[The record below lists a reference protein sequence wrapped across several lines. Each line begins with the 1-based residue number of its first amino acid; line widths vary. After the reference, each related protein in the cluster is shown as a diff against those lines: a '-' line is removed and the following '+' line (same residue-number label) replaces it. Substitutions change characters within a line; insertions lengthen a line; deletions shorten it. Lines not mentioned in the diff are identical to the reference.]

1 MDGDRCAGIARYFND
16 LEDPRMDRTRRHN
29 LTDMI
34 FIAIC
39 AVICGADG
47 WVQVELFGKSKL
59 PWFRTFLDLPHGIP
73 SHDTFGRVFSRL
85 DPDQFERC
93 FSRWIAALADLKDG
107 RLVAVD
113 GKTLRRSL
121 DRAGSKAAIHMVSAW
136 CQTNQTVLGQVACE
150 AKENEITAMP
160 ALLKLLDL
168 RGAVVTA
175 DAMHCQRKFARQ
187 IVRAGGDYILQV
199 KDNQPQLHE
208 DLRLLFAEGLGD
220 DCQHVSFETAETVN
234 GGHGRIETRRCRLVH
249 GANWLADDWAGIASV
264 GCVERTRQVGQD
276 VSTERH
282 YYISSLGKATDAA
295 SFLAKTRGHWG
306 VENGL
311 HWTLDVQFREDD
323 RRIRRGHGAENF
335 SRLSRIAL
343 NLLKADKTLKVGI
356 KSKRLNAGWDH
367 DYLLHLLTQG
377 H

>member
-16 LEDPRMDRTRRHN
+16 LEDPRVDRTKRHN

-47 WVQVELFGKSKL
+47 WVQIELFGNCKL
-59 PWFRTFLDLPHGIP
+59 QWFRTFLDLPHGIP
-73 SHDTFGRVFSRL
+73 SHDTFGRVFAAL
-85 DPDQFERC
+85 DPDEFERC
-93 FSRWIAALADLKDG
+93 FSRWIAALANRKKG
-107 RLVAVD
+107 RLVALD
-113 GKTLRRSL
+113 GKAIRRSL
-121 DRAGSKAAIHMVSAW
+121 DKAAGKAAIHMVSAW
-136 CQTNQTVLGQVACE
+136 CQSNQLVLGQVACD
-150 AKENEITAMP
+150 AKSNEITAMP

-175 DAMHCQRKFARQ
+175 DAMHCQRDLAKRVVA
-187 IVRAGGDYILQV
+187 AGGDYILQV

-208 DLRLLFAEGLGD
+208 DLKLLFAEGLGD
-220 DCQHVSFETAETVN
+220 DCQHVSFETAEDVDA
-234 GGHGRIETRRCRLVH
+234 GHGRVETRRC
-249 GANWLADDWAGIASV
+249 WLARETGWLSDRWAGIQSV
-264 GCVERTRQVGQD
+264 ACVERTREVDGKI
-276 VSTERH
+276 STKLH
-282 YYISSLGKATDAA
+282 YYISSLGETFAA
-295 SFLAKTRGHWG
+295 EFLAKTRQHWS
-306 VENGL
+306 VENNL
-311 HWTLDVQFREDD
+311 HWVLDVQFREDD
-323 RRIRRGHGAENF
+323 RRIRTGYGAENY

>member
-16 LEDPRMDRTRRHN
+16 LEDPRVDRTKRHS

-47 WVQVELFGKSKL
+47 WVQIELFGNGKL
-59 PWFRTFLDLPHGIP
+59 KWFRTFMDLEHGIP
-73 SHDTFGRVFSRL
+73 SHDTFGRVFAAL

-93 FSRWIAALADLKDG
+93 FRRWIAALADRKRG
-107 RLVAVD
+107 RLVALD
-113 GKTLRRSL
+113 GKAIRRSL
-121 DRAGSKAAIHMVSAW
+121 DKAAGKAAIHMVSAW
-136 CQTNQTVLGQVACE
+136 CQSNQLVLGQVACD
-150 AKENEITAMP
+150 AKSNEITAMP
-160 ALLKLLDL
+160 ALLELLDL

-175 DAMHCQRKFARQ
+175 DAMHCQRDLAKR
-187 IVRAGGDYILQV
+187 VVKAGGDYILHV

-208 DLRLLFAEGLGD
+208 DLKLLFAEGLGH
-220 DCQHVSFETAETVN
+220 DCRHVAFDTAEHTDA
-234 GGHGRIETRRCRLVH
+234 GHGRVETRRCWLVREA
-249 GANWLADDWAGIASV
+249 GWLSDRWEGIQSV
-264 GCVERTRQVGQD
+264 GCVERTREVEGK
-276 VSTERH
+276 VSTELH
-282 YYISSLGKATDAA
+282 YYISSLGETSAED
-295 SFLAKTRGHWG
+295 FLAKTRQHWS

-311 HWTLDVQFREDD
+311 HWVLDVQFREDD
-323 RRIRRGHGAENF
+323 RRIRTGYGAENY

-343 NLLKADKTLKVGI
+343 NLLKADRTLKVGI

-367 DYLLHLLTQG
+367 DYLLHLLTQN